1 MSKPKL
7 PRQYAR
13 VRLDMAGHPR
23 KPGRELGALD
33 EETVIGQPELSPAS
47 RAYNKP
53 FMLQQVEGPGSP
65 RDYILDLDEIVV
77 GRSTQAHIAIDSGLL
92 SRRHIALRRSGLEF
106 VVTDLDSSNGMFLNG
121 VKAHSAVLR
130 EGDTIQIGEV
140 VFVYH
145 EGN

>member
-1 MSKPKL
+1 MLEYGP
-7 PRQYAR
+7 A
-13 VRLDMAGHPR
+13 MAGDPP
-23 KPGRELGALD
+23 KPGRSLDALD
-33 EETVIGQPELSPAS
+33 EATVIGQPDLSPAS
-47 RAYNKP
+47 RGYNKP
-53 FMLQQVEGPGSP
+53 FMLQQVEGPGAP
-65 RDYILDLDEIVV
+65 RNYVLDLNEVV
-77 GRSTQAHIAIDSGLL
+77 IGRSTQAHIAIDSGLL

-106 VVTDLDSSNGMFLNG
+106 VATDLDSSNGMFLNG